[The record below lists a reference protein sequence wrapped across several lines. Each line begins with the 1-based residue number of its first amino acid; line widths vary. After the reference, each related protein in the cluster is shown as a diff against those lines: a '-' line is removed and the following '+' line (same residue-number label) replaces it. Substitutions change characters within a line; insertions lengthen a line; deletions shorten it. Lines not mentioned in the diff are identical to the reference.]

1 MMDISIKDTSINE
14 KIEFI
19 YKFFQPEIKDKGLRF
34 LCKNTFAKNDVIIKT
49 DSEKLYGILTNLV
62 KNAIKFTYKGSIE
75 LGCKINGV
83 WIEFY
88 VKDTGCGIA
97 PEYKEVIFDRFR
109 QGSDSDSLTRNY
121 EGSGL
126 GLSISKSYVEM
137 LGGKMWVESE
147 VGKGSIFHFNI
158 PYNQVSEEKRTT
170 ENIITGNDEEFAFSS
185 LKILVAEDD
194 EISNL
199 IITRLIKNIA
209 KEILHAKTG
218 VEAISF
224 CKRNPDIDLVFMDIR
239 MPELNGCEATRQIR
253 QFNKDLIIIAQTADA
268 FVGEREK
275 AIEAGCNDYITKPI
289 DNSLLQEL
297 INKHCN
303 KKWKTNL
310 TVQ

>member
-1 MMDISIKDTSINE
+1 MMDISIKVTKINE
-14 KIEFI
+14 QIEFI
-19 YKFFQPEIKDKGLRF
+19 YKFFKPEIKGKGLKF
-34 LCKNTFAKNDVIIKT
+34 LCYSTLAEIDSIIKT
-49 DSEKLYGILTNLV
+49 DPEKLYGILTNLV
-62 KNAIKFTYKGSIE
+62 KNAIKFTYEGSIE
-75 LGCKINGV
+75 LGCKKNGD
-83 WIEFY
+83 WLEFY

-137 LGGKMWVESE
+137 LGGKMWVKSE
-147 VGKGSIFHFNI
+147 VGKGSIFHFTI
-158 PYNQVSEEKRTT
+158 PFNQVSEEIRTT
-170 ENIITGNDEEFAFSS
+170 ENIIPGNDEEIASNS
-185 LKILVAEDD
+185 LKVLVAEDD

-199 IITRLIKNIA
+199 IITRLIQNIA

-224 CKRNPDIDLVFMDIR
+224 CKHNPDIDLVFMDIG
-239 MPELNGCEATRQIR
+239 MPELNGYEATRQIR

-289 DNSLLQEL
+289 DNSLLHEL

-310 TVQ
+310 SFQ